1 MEMIEYQRLRPNVKV
16 MVVSTMQDFTKV
28 DAFIERFGSTQAVRN
43 FCTVDLRLYDEK
55 CFVVDDDVSEKDYYI
70 LIEKEKMMM
79 KANIHTAPDSEAKT
93 ILGMQARKVQYTLDW
108 QTVPSSYPDNELW
121 IVTMVTSQALSSLPL
136 EGVPPRIQ
144 YVSPGSMVCD
154 KTGRIVG
161 CKDFHLGY
169 VV

>member
-1 MEMIEYQRLRPNVKV
+1 MEMIEYKRLRPNVKV
-16 MVVSTMQDFTKV
+16 MVVSTMQDFTAV
-28 DAFIERFGSTQAVRN
+28 DAFIARFGATQAVRN
-43 FCTVDLRLYDEK
+43 FCTVDVRLYDEK
-55 CFVVDDDVSEKDYYI
+55 CFVVEDDVSEKDYYI
-70 LIEKEKMMM
+70 LIEKEKTMI
-79 KANIHTAPDSEAKT
+79 KASIHTALSTEAKT
-93 ILGMQARKVQYTLDW
+93 ILGMQARKVQYSLDF
-108 QTVPSSYPDNELW
+108 QSLPASYPDDELW

-169 VV
+169 VM